1 MFIHPHDLETD
12 PAVWRAFL
20 VAQGFGQVA
29 CCGPAGARFPVV
41 LPTQYAVHGDE
52 VLFHVVAAN
61 PLVAALRAHPHAVL
75 SVAGDWAYIPGA
87 WKSIGSEDPRLGIP
101 TTYYAAV
108 QVSGPCVLVEDAEQI
123 AALLRVQLGA
133 VDTPDQLVDPLEHG
147 ARLRSIRG
155 IRLRLEDVRAKFK
168 YGGNVDVDHRLA
180 VAAQLEAR
188 DGPGDRAA
196 LAHLRRTM

>member
-29 CCGPAGARFPVV
+29 CCGPASARFPVV
-41 LPTQYAVHGDE
+41 VPTQFALHGDE

-61 PLVAALRAHPHAVL
+61 PMVAALRANPHAVL
-75 SVAGDWAYIPGA
+75 SVAGDWAYIPGG

-108 QVSGPCVLVEDAEQI
+108 QVSGSCALVEDPDSIAE
-123 AALLRVQLGA
+123 LLRVQLGA
-133 VDTPDQLVDPLEHG
+133 VDVPAQLVDPLEHG

-155 IRLRLEDVRAKFK
+155 VRLQMEEVRAKFK
-168 YGGNVDVDHRLA
+168 YGGNVDVEHRLA
-180 VAAQLEAR
+180 VAARLEER
-188 DGPGDRAA
+188 GGPGDRAV
-196 LAHLRRTM
+196 LEHLRRTL